1 MSGAM
6 KCAVAALAIGLAC
19 PAIGTA
25 QSAQQLRSQA
35 FVEAYNLDHAQANQT
50 MERALRL
57 VPQDAGLH
65 RSRATIAWLEM
76 LFARGTV
83 TVDDYLGPVSG
94 TDAAVEP
101 PPAALAHTFK
111 TSVERA
117 IALADTT
124 VAARPRDAEAW
135 YQLGAALGLQASYVA
150 TVEGRVLG
158 GLRAARRAYDAEERA
173 LNLSPA
179 RTDAGLI
186 VGTYR
191 YVVSGLS
198 LPFRLMAYMAGFGGG
213 KAEGLSYVEHAANTE
228 SDAQVDAQFALVLL
242 YNREGRYGDALEVLR
257 RLKQRFPRNRLLWLE
272 EGATA
277 LRGANTEQ
285 ADMILTT
292 GLSTFS
298 SEDRPRAPGELAL
311 WHYKRAVAQRRRDI
325 ARLRRGDQHRGHGC
339 ARRLG
344 CGGTRR
350 RLSRR
355 RGWRGSAACS
365 TLAPGIAQP
374 RSRPSLCRAAGRRAA
389 MPISVAGPMVSALR
403 RGRPAFAR
411 GRDRRSSRRRSPRHD
426 PRRA

>member
-1 MSGAM
+1 MIGAM
-6 KCAVAALAIGLAC
+6 KCAVVAMAIGLAY
-19 PAIGTA
+19 PALATA
-25 QSAQQLRSQA
+25 QSADQLRSQA
-35 FVEAYNLDHAQANQT
+35 FDEAYSLDHAQATRT
-50 MERALRL
+50 MDRALRL
-57 VPQDAGLH
+57 APQDPGLH
-65 RSRATIAWLEM
+65 RSLATIAWLEM

-94 TDAAVEP
+94 TDTAVEP
-101 PPAALAHTFK
+101 PPAALVHTFK

-124 VAARPRDAEAW
+124 VAARPHDAEAW

-173 LNLSPA
+173 LSLSPA

-198 LPFRLMAYMAGFGGG
+198 LPLRLMAYMAGFGGG
-213 KAEGLSYVEHAANTE
+213 KTEGLSYVEHAASTS

-242 YNREGRYGDALEVLR
+242 YNREERYADALGVLR

-285 ADMILTT
+285 ADMVLTT

-298 SEDRPRAPGELAL
+298 REDRPRAPGELAL
-311 WHYKRAVAQRRRDI
+311 WHYKRAVARRVAGRATTAADDLTMALGLEPRPWVRGRI
-325 ARLRRGDQHRGHGC
+325 ALERARL
-339 ARRLG
+339 AR
-344 CGGTRR
+344 
-350 RLSRR
+350 
-355 RGWRGSAACS
+355 AARDGKAAEREY
-365 TLAPGIAQP
+365 TLAVDTCVRAKDSPCESEARSELRALP
-374 RSRPSLCRAAGRRAA
+374 RLLRPTSS
-389 MPISVAGPMVSALR
+389 PSTPKPDV
-403 RGRPAFAR
+403 RP
-411 GRDRRSSRRRSPRHD
+411 
-426 PRRA
+426 

>member
-1 MSGAM
+1 MIGAM

-35 FVEAYNLDHAQANQT
+35 FIEAYNLDHAQANQT

-198 LPFRLMAYMAGFGGG
+198 LPLRLMAYMAGFGGG

-311 WHYKRAVAQRRRDI
+311 WHYKRAVARRVAGRATAAADDLTKALGLEPRPWVRGRI
-325 ARLRRGDQHRGHGC
+325 ALERARLARAARDAKAAEREFTLAVDTC
-339 ARRLG
+339 ARAKDSPCEGEARAEL
-344 CGGTRR
+344 RALPKQLR
-350 RLSRR
+350 
-355 RGWRGSAACS
+355 S
-365 TLAPGIAQP
+365 TPEPSPGNP
-374 RSRPSLCRAAGRRAA
+374 D
-389 MPISVAGPMVSALR
+389 LR
-403 RGRPAFAR
+403 RP
-411 GRDRRSSRRRSPRHD
+411 
-426 PRRA
+426 